1 MTSDRLAPPP
11 HAPSG
16 EQWAWVL
23 RNFIP
28 PPIKRNLWEGS
39 FLAFIHIVLCWC
51 YGLTKNYL
59 VCLLENKPTII
70 RPCGVGERGE
80 QRKRRTDAS
89 PSLWVIVTLN
99 MKISQLLIVGLW
111 YFMRWGWWVLNMNI
125 FYKWT
130 IWLLLNVKTVWRKKD
145 VTCFDYYSAKGK
157 TRADKTRRKRRTGK
171 GELWIGVKYT
181 ALALA
186 LCSRVKIR

>member
-1 MTSDRLAPPP
+1 MSM
-11 HAPSG
+11 S
-16 EQWAWVL
+16 
-23 RNFIP
+23 
-28 PPIKRNLWEGS
+28 
-39 FLAFIHIVLCWC
+39 
-51 YGLTKNYL
+51 LTQLYTTA
-59 VCLLENKPTII
+59 NKTKSM
-70 RPCGVGERGE
+70 RGE
-80 QRKRRTDAS
+80 LPSLHSYCPLLVLWFDEKLFGVFTWKQANHHPSLWGGGERRTDAR

-111 YFMRWGWWVLNMNI
+111 YFMRRWGWWVLNMNI

-171 GELWIGVKYT
+171 SEIWIGVKYT